1 MAKAKVMTGA
11 RAKVIIGT
19 QEVGLFTNCT
29 WSMTQG
35 KVPAFILGRFSPA
48 EIVPVDQD
56 AVRMGLSGFRV
67 IGSGPYAVANATQ
80 LKQLLNEEDFSIS
93 IIDRQTNKQIF
104 TAIGCRVL
112 GWASGVSARGV
123 SDIRLDI
130 MGLRGEDETSRENG
144 GDNEPGA
151 ASF

>member
-11 RAKVIIGT
+11 RAKVLINN

-35 KVPAFILGRFSPA
+35 KVPLFILGRFSPV
-48 EIVPVDQD
+48 EITPVDQD
-56 AVRMGLSGFRV
+56 AVRLSLSGFRV

-80 LKQLLNEEDFSIS
+80 LKNLLNEEDFAVAIV
-93 IIDRQTNKQIF
+93 DRQSGERIF
-104 TAIGCRVL
+104 TAVGCRVL
-112 GWASGVSARGV
+112 GWSSGVSSRGV
-123 SDIRLDI
+123 SDVRLDI
-130 MGLRGEDETSRENG
+130 MGLKGEDETSSKNG
-144 GDNEPGA
+144 GDDEPGA